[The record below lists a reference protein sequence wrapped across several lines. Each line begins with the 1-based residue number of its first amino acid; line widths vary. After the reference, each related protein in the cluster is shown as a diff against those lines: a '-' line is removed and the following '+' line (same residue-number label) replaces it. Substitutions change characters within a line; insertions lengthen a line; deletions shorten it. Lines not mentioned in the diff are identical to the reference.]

1 MIWERQLLV
10 TDKHLIT
17 KWMLNRAVFGWVK
30 INSLLWTQ
38 TNWKNKCK
46 FYTNKEQT
54 RLKSNKTWT
63 ECWSKTFELVSFS
76 EFVQFKNLIFS
87 PKKPQNLFRIN
98 KTFSNQTL
106 LTELLKVELQT
117 YDYGLQSTTMI
128 LDAWAST
135 PSRAGSSY
143 LICGE
148 EQEVVRWV
156 SYHIALGWGAR
167 RRRTRVAETVQA
179 DQQDTEVTQGEC
191 EQFSVLSAV
200 LEKTQTKRINIT

>member
-38 TNWKNKCK
+38 TNWKNMWNKCK

-98 KTFSNQTL
+98 INIFKSNF
-106 LTELLKVELQT
+106 VNR
-117 YDYGLQSTTMI
+117 TTKSWTSDI
-128 LDAWAST
+128 RLRPTVHNHDTGRVSLDPLEGGEFVPDLWGG
-135 PSRAGSSY
+135 AGSRPV
-143 LICGE
+143 G
-148 EQEVVRWV
+148 
-156 SYHIALGWGAR
+156 
-167 RRRTRVAETVQA
+167 
-179 DQQDTEVTQGEC
+179 
-191 EQFSVLSAV
+191 
-200 LEKTQTKRINIT
+200 